1 MKVEFTFMLKII
13 LLFIHAINASGE
25 GESSKPGETG
35 GEPSVSNFEWK
46 KTGGDIEYHA
56 AKEVKFYDFAN
67 RAKDTYDILTTFKND
82 KMTEEQKKKTDLR
95 PVMYY
100 FNKKAGKQTN
110 ALLDL
115 SRVRKLPGKKT
126 KKYLYDR
133 GKLPKS
139 TKKT

>member
-1 MKVEFTFMLKII
+1 MKIDFIFTLKVT
-13 LLFIHAINASGE
+13 LLFINAINASGE
-25 GESSKPGETG
+25 GESSKTSQTG
-35 GEPSVSNFEWK
+35 GEPSVSNFEWER
-46 KTGGDIEYHA
+46 TGGDIEYHA

-67 RAKDTYDILTTFKND
+67 RAKNTNDILVTFKNH

-133 GKLPKS
+133 GKLPK
-139 TKKT
+139 